1 MAGELQQPSGGT
13 DPTRLRIS
21 DSERHQ
27 VAEILREA
35 AGEGRLDI
43 DELDQRLEATYAART
58 YADLVPITLDLPAH
72 PHQRPVVKPAA
83 ASPDVVPG
91 ADRESHFAILSGL
104 SRKGVWVVPK
114 QMTILAMMG
123 GAELDLRRAKFAAP
137 EVVITIN
144 AFMGGAQVIVGPSTR
159 VQMEGTG
166 IMGGYSGPSGSGG
179 RHPRRELTRGA
190 HQGLCHLGR
199 RQRGAQ
205 APVGLR
211 LRRLSSVAAARCCRA
226 AAGSSAGSPGR
237 GASHASVDEAASAS
251 RTCRAASRPCSR
263 TGCATVVR
271 SKKAASSWSSMP
283 MHRHVLGD
291 PEVELSGG
299 AQHPDRH
306 LVGRGEDRGRSVGA
320 DQQLPARRR
329 SRRPAVNA
337 PSTSRLGSYGS
348 PAAAS
353 EAR

>member
-91 ADRESHFAILSGL
+91 PGYESHFAILSGL

-114 QMTILAMMG
+114 QMTILALMG
-123 GAELDLRRAKFAAP
+123 GAELDLRHAKFAAP

-166 IMGGYSGPSGSGG
+166 IMGGYAEPSGLV
-179 RHPRRELTRGA
+179 EADLDE
-190 HQGLCHLGR
+190 
-199 RQRGAQ
+199 
-205 APVGLR
+205 
-211 LRRLSSVAAARCCRA
+211 SS
-226 AAGSSAGSPGR
+226 P
-237 GASHASVDEAASAS
+237 
-251 RTCRAASRPCSR
+251 
-263 TGCATVVR
+263 VVR
-271 SKKAASSWSSMP
+271 IKGVAIWGGVS
-283 MHRHVLGD
+283 
-291 PEVELSGG
+291 VE
-299 AQHPDRH
+299 RKH
-306 LVGRGEDRGRSVGA
+306 L
-320 DQQLPARRR
+320 
-329 SRRPAVNA
+329 
-337 PSTSRLGSYGS
+337 
-348 PAAAS
+348 
-353 EAR
+353 